1 MNTIKL
7 NEYSSFANSNSSTSW
22 SLSVIQS
29 VSNQLWQDLASLTVI
44 SFHPVILLSG
54 YWASAW
60 TEWRRGWW
68 WGRWRSWESCRRAPL
83 TAWSWSTLWTTNKVL
98 VLWVL
103 SLSTSEFAD
112 IFQPLD
118 LVSDT
123 LNSLKER
130 DGLRDTAVIVV
141 GNKSDL
147 ERSRE
152 VSSRQGVDLAMEYQV
167 KFTETSAGYLFSQLM
182 EVLLR

>member
-1 MNTIKL
+1 M
-7 NEYSSFANSNSSTSW
+7 
-22 SLSVIQS
+22 
-29 VSNQLWQDLASLTVI
+29 
-44 SFHPVILLSG
+44 
-54 YWASAW
+54 
-60 TEWRRGWW
+60 
-68 WGRWRSWESCRRAPL
+68 
-83 TAWSWSTLWTTNKVL
+83 
-98 VLWVL
+98 

-182 EVLLR
+182 EVLLH